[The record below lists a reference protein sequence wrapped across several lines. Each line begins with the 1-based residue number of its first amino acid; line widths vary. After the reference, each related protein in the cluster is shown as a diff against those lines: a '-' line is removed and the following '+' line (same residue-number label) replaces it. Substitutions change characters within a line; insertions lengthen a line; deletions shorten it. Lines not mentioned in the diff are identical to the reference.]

1 MSVSSP
7 PHLNQLRADLA
18 CAFRWTARLG
28 WHEGVANHFSVA
40 VDADGAKFLM
50 NPAGRHFSRIRA
62 NDLLLLDS
70 AATPTDDI
78 DPTAWCLHGYLHRH
92 VPAARCILHTH
103 APYVTALA
111 SLADWRMPMCDQNA
125 CRFFNR
131 VAYDDS
137 FGGMLLA
144 EEEAARQAAAL
155 GDKKVLVM
163 RGHGVMTIGDD
174 VAEAFDVMYYFER
187 SCKNQWLA
195 MAANRPLYAVTDEI
209 AEKTARQWEDYPNQ
223 SRHFAEL
230 RAILDAEEP
239 EYAD

>member
-1 MSVSSP
+1 MICCCWIP
-7 PHLNQLRADLA
+7 PPP
-18 CAFRWTARLG
+18 T
-28 WHEGVANHFSVA
+28 
-40 VDADGAKFLM
+40 
-50 NPAGRHFSRIRA
+50 
-62 NDLLLLDS
+62 
-70 AATPTDDI
+70 TDDI

-209 AEKTARQWEDYPNQ
+209 AEKTARQWEYYPNQ

>member
-1 MSVSSP
+1 
-7 PHLNQLRADLA
+7 
-18 CAFRWTARLG
+18 
-28 WHEGVANHFSVA
+28 
-40 VDADGAKFLM
+40 M

-78 DPTAWCLHGYLHRH
+78 DPTGVVFTRLFTRH

-209 AEKTARQWEDYPNQ
+209 AEKTARQWNITLINLATLPK
-223 SRHFAEL
+223 L

-239 EYAD
+239 EYAELGRKRPKIPE